1 VAEERGG
8 AGVVLG
14 ERLTGFMGAGD
25 DYGEAALVLLGV
37 PMDFTT
43 SFRPG
48 TRTGPREIR
57 EVSYALEEYSPCQ
70 GRELD
75 QISFYDA
82 GDLALPLGNVAGS
95 LEQVAGAVGR
105 ILGDGKFPLLLGGE
119 HLLTLGAVA
128 AAHRHYPDLVVLQ
141 LDAHA
146 DLRDTYEG
154 EKNSHATVMRRVAE
168 VVGAGNLY
176 QIGIRSGTREEFAY
190 ARRHT
195 HLWPDPL
202 LAGRLPEQGEP
213 GWLSSALAEAAAA
226 IGDRPVYVTLDIDLV
241 DPAFAPGTG
250 APEPGGCT
258 PREVLAAWPLF
269 NRLQV
274 VAFDLVEVAPVY
286 DRAQITSLL
295 AAKLVREAILAFGWS
310 YLQRNMHP
318 RQE

>member
-1 VAEERGG
+1 VD
-8 AGVVLG
+8 LG
-14 ERLTGFMGAGD
+14 EKLTDFMGAGE
-25 DYGEAALVLLGV
+25 DYNGAALVLLGV

-48 TRTGPREIR
+48 ARTGPREIR
-57 EVSYALEEYSPCQ
+57 DVSYGLEEYSPYQ
-70 GRELD
+70 DRELGQVPFFD
-75 QISFYDA
+75 G
-82 GDLALPLGNVAGS
+82 GDLTLPLGNVAGS

-119 HLLTLGAVA
+119 HLLTLPAVA
-128 AAHRHYPDLVVLQ
+128 AAHCKYPGLAVLH

-168 VVGAGNLY
+168 VIGAGNLY
-176 QIGIRSGTREEFAY
+176 QIGIRSGTREEFAF

-195 HLWPDPL
+195 RMWPDPMLSSRL
-202 LAGRLPEQGEP
+202 LETGEP
-213 GWLSSALAEAAAA
+213 GRLSFALGEAAAA

-258 PREVLAAWPLF
+258 PHELLAALSSL

-274 VAFDLVEVAPVY
+274 VGFDLVEVAPVY

-295 AAKLVREAILAFGWS
+295 AAKIVREAILAFGWC
-310 YLQRNMHP
+310 YYQRNMQP

>member
-1 VAEERGG
+1 MVA
-8 AGVVLG
+8 LG
-14 ERLTGFMGAGD
+14 EKMAGFMGAGE
-25 DYGEAALVLLGV
+25 DYQEAALVLLGV

-57 EVSYALEEYSPCQ
+57 EVSYALEEYSPYQ
-70 GRELD
+70 DRELG
-75 QISFYDA
+75 QLPFYDG

-95 LEQVAGAVGR
+95 LKLVAGAVER

-128 AAHRHYPDLVVLQ
+128 AARGHYPDLVVLQ

-168 VVGAGNLY
+168 LVGAGNLY
-176 QIGIRSGTREEFAY
+176 QIGIRSGTREELAY

-195 HLWPDPL
+195 HLWPDPML
-202 LAGRLPEQGEP
+202 SGRLQEQGGP
-213 GWLSSALAEAAAA
+213 GWLSSALEEAVAA

-250 APEPGGCT
+250 APEPCGCT
-258 PREVLAAWPLF
+258 PRELLAAFPIL
-269 NRLQV
+269 NGLQV
-274 VAFDLVEVAPVY
+274 VGFDLVEVAPVY

-295 AAKLVREAILAFGWS
+295 AAKLVREAILAFGAGFS
-310 YLQRNMHP
+310 QRNW
-318 RQE
+318 